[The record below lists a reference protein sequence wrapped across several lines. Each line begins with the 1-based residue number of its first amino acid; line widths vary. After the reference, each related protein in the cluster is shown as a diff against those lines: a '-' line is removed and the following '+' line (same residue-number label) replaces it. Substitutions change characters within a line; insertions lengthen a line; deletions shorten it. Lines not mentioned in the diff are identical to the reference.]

1 MLFANFQNIL
11 NAGQPFC
18 ELNCIFH
25 RKVGIYS
32 HFEELHTSS
41 PLLYITNSVEDKK
54 VKNNYGS
61 PEDQL
66 KKKGKRS
73 HAYNGIDGIE
83 NQVFNPQNIAT
94 R

>member
-18 ELNCIFH
+18 ELKFIFH

-32 HFEELHTSS
+32 HFEELHKSS
-41 PLLYITNSVEDKK
+41 QLLHITNSVEDKK
-54 VKNNYGS
+54 VKNYNGS

-66 KKKGKRS
+66 KKKAKEKPCLQWNR
-73 HAYNGIDGIE
+73 
-83 NQVFNPQNIAT
+83 
-94 R
+94 